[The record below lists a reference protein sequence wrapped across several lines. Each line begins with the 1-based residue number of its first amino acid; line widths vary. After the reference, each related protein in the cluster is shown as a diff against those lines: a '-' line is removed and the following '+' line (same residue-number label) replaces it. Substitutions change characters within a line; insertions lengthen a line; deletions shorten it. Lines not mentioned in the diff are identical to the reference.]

1 MSPEQIESLI
11 AYVHWLGSPF
21 TLTRMLPCLDWL
33 ARALTTALGG

>member
-21 TLTRMLPCLDWL
+21 TLVTMIPYLGWL